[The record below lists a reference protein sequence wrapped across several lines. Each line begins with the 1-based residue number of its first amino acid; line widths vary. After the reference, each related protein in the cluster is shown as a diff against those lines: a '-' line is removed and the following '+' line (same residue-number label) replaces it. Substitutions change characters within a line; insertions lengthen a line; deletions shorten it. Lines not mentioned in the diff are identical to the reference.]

1 MKRDIFTFGFPLTSP
16 KRQRQHKALFSKR
29 SYNWLQKRENRGSDT
44 KSKVA
49 FYDPNWTWNSSRG
62 AEWHL
67 CLCSWTSRAPIEFSP
82 FKIQLFSVSSSLSL
96 LLPNHEMNAFN
107 LGFETSVIEKPDCY
121 GSTRSFNVFF
131 PIRKK
136 ATLTGERLLVFVF
149 VMSLITLLLFA
160 WNCTCLLAL
169 PNNFV

>member
-1 MKRDIFTFGFPLTSP
+1 MHFTTQTGRGTVAAEPSGICVYAAEHQEPQSNFP
-16 KRQRQHKALFSKR
+16 RSK
-29 SYNWLQKRENRGSDT
+29 
-44 KSKVA
+44 
-49 FYDPNWTWNSSRG
+49 FNSFQS
-62 AEWHL
+62 HL
-67 CLCSWTSRAPIEFSP
+67 
-82 FKIQLFSVSSSLSL
+82 LSL

-121 GSTRSFNVFF
+121 GTTRSFNVFF

-160 WNCTCLLAL
+160 
-169 PNNFV
+169 